1 MLREDKREDINRMF
15 RLMSRAP
22 DGLSKM
28 ALVVRSFILR
38 FYYYLLLFVRYVL
51 NQVFRISGL
60 FDNIPT
66 CARVFEFEF
75 EF

>member
-28 ALVVRSFILR
+28 ALVVRSFVLR
-38 FYYYLLLFVRYVL
+38 FDFYLPVNYYL
-51 NQVFRISGL
+51 
-60 FDNIPT
+60 
-66 CARVFEFEF
+66 
-75 EF
+75 

>member
-28 ALVVRSFILR
+28 ALVVRSFVLR
-38 FYYYLLLFVRYVL
+38 FYFYLTIICKVC
-51 NQVFRISGL
+51 IKSS
-60 FDNIPT
+60 IPNL
-66 CARVFEFEF
+66 RSI
-75 EF
+75 